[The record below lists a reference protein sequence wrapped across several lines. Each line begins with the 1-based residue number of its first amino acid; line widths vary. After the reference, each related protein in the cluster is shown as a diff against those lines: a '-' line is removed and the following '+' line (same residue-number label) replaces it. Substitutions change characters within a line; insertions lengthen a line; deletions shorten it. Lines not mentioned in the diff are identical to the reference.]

1 MVFSHILILM
11 LFVLIGAVG
20 MASMQD
26 GMTLVF
32 KRLHALIK
40 KQPWAVEVKPS
51 YGRKLTF

>member
-1 MVFSHILILM
+1 MAFSHILILM
-11 LFVLIGAVG
+11 LFVLVGAVG

-32 KRLHALIK
+32 KRLRTLLK
-40 KQPWAVEVKPS
+40 KQSWAVEVKPS